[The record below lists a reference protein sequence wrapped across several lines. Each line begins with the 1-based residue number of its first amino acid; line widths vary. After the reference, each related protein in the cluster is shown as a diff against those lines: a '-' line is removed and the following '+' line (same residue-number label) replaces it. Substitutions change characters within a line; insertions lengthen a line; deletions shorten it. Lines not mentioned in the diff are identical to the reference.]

1 MGRKP
6 LFVMSL
12 AIFALAT
19 LWCGLAGSIESFVA
33 ARAVCGLGAG
43 GAMTLGSILTS
54 DLVPIEYVYLLPLTF
69 SPSGF
74 LETIALV
81 YMCVV
86 DITNLLFF
94 FCFQTSR

>member
-54 DLVPIEYVYLLPLTF
+54 DLVPIEYVCLL
-69 SPSGF
+69 SS
-74 LETIALV
+74 
-81 YMCVV
+81 
-86 DITNLLFF
+86 
-94 FCFQTSR
+94 

>member
-1 MGRKP
+1 
-6 LFVMSL
+6 MSL

-54 DLVPIEYVYLLPLTF
+54 DLVPIEYVCFLIFGL
-69 SPSGF
+69 SP
-74 LETIALV
+74 
-81 YMCVV
+81 
-86 DITNLLFF
+86 LLFF
-94 FCFQTSR
+94 SKLSFSLICVLLI

>member
-19 LWCGLAGSIESFVA
+19 LWCGLAGSLESFVA

-54 DLVPIEYVYLLPLTF
+54 DLVPIEYVCLLVF
-69 SPSGF
+69 GF
-74 LETIALV
+74 LSP
-81 YMCVV
+81 
-86 DITNLLFF
+86 LLSLKLSF
-94 FCFQTSR
+94 SLISMLLI